1 MVIKNTY
8 KLTCRHC
15 AEVAVSSPRI
25 CVSCGPIQPNY
36 ELIKTFDAEVSD
48 EPPKS
53 VQQLICPSCSLI
65 LETCKDDQ
73 SALPCGFCSKKDL
86 DWYDI
91 ENNQWASDPLPQNY
105 QDSPGRWLK
114 GEFEG
119 FYEAGVHLLKSPEP
133 LKIHLYKGRLK
144 NIQLVE
150 GPPIREIGQVPPFL
164 QTEVSPIEAAH
175 GISDDEPISLQLVD
189 FQLHEWEQVNSFES
203 RDDKKSLYGKI
214 YGVAYGKLLE
224 IPEEKELIAPEEM
237 KDDAEESSEDDKVSD
252 HDVVDPAPKPVDL
265 VDTSLPPEAP
275 MTTSCSKC
283 RKIALFVPFIVM
295 FITGIL
301 FNSGFFGSVQE
312 AIITMIPLGLICL
325 FQLWIEPPVNA
336 YFSDDDETDLGGGI
350 ILVSLGIIWLAILW
364 AFGFDNCDHQ
374 LKWWVWVPGLL
385 LVLTVFIRRCWPW
398 FVLLL
403 VWMMM
408 VFVSYHNPM
417 LECKP
422 SSAPVEIGPTSS
434 NPGGPSNT
442 GSQDP
447 PPIEPPKKESNPQDN
462 PQENANKQTSNMDQI
477 KDNVLSV
484 LDKINQEI
492 VNVEKDSSVDNSLI
506 NQGGRIKLE
515 AALRNPQK
523 YFSCYDRKGNKQ
535 PIYDIYIG
543 KDALFEFNSIDITP
557 DADQYLN
564 KVVQL
569 INTQPNTMI
578 VFTGYSDD
586 VGSEFAKLQ
595 VSKLRSNQ
603 LAVWLIEKKGVNRN
617 QLLVSGSSD
626 LNPITTS
633 PEYKRLNRRVEM
645 RLDCA
650 SNVNK

>member
-15 AEVAVSSPRI
+15 AEVAASSPKI

-36 ELIKTFDAEVSD
+36 ELIQTIDSEVSED
-48 EPPKS
+48 STKS
-53 VQQLICPSCSLI
+53 LKQLICPSCALVLESLS
-65 LETCKDDQ
+65 DDKTP
-73 SALPCGFCSKKDL
+73 STCGFCSKKDL
-86 DWYDI
+86 DWYDPDH
-91 ENNQWASDPLPQNY
+91 NLWASDPLPQMY

-119 FYEAGVHLLKSPEP
+119 FYEAGAHLLKAPEP
-133 LKIHLYKGRLK
+133 LKIHLYKGLLK
-144 NIQLVE
+144 NVQLVE

-164 QTEVSPIEAAH
+164 QSEVSSIEAAR
-175 GISDDEPISLQLVD
+175 GISDDEPVSLQLVD
-189 FQLHEWEQVNSFES
+189 FQLHEWQQVNSFES

-214 YGVAYGKLLE
+214 YGIAYGKLLE
-224 IPEEKELIAPEEM
+224 IPEEKELIVPKDI
-237 KDDAEESSEDDKVSD
+237 KDDTEESNEEDKISD
-252 HDVVDPAPKPVDL
+252 PTVIDTPPKPIDV
-265 VDTSLPPEAP
+265 VDTSLPPELP

-283 RKIALFVPFIVM
+283 RKISLFLPFIVM
-295 FITGIL
+295 FITGIM

-312 AIITMIPLGLICL
+312 AIITIIPLGLICL
-325 FQLWIEPPVNA
+325 LQLWIEPPVNA

-350 ILVSLGIIWLAILW
+350 ILVTLGLIWLAILW
-364 AFGFDNCDHQ
+364 AFGFDNCDHY
-374 LKWWVWVPGLL
+374 LKWWVWIPGLL

-398 FVLLL
+398 FMLLL
-403 VWMMM
+403 IWMLM

-422 SSAPVEIGPTSS
+422 SSTPVAITPTPVSPGT
-434 NPGGPSNT
+434 PGGQQNPST
-442 GSQDP
+442 DP
-447 PPIEPPKKESNPQDN
+447 PKQDNNPQDTPKEN
-462 PQENANKQTSNMDQI
+462 PNKQTSNMDQI

-492 VNVEKDSSVDNSLI
+492 VNVEKDSSVDNSII
-506 NQGGRIKLE
+506 NQGGRVKLE

-523 YFSCYDRKGNKQ
+523 YFSCNDRKGNKQ

-543 KDALFEFNSIDITP
+543 KDALFEFNSVEITP

-595 VSKLRSNQ
+595 VSKLRSNE
-603 LAVWLIEKKGVNRN
+603 LAVWLIEKKGVNPN
-617 QLLVSGSSD
+617 QLLVSGSGD

-650 SNVNK
+650 STVKK